1 MFIKQEPAAPS
12 GSRKRMLP
20 VSTTHLQPRTKK
32 SVALSA
38 AVAAKE
44 DKSVKL
50 LQSLWRR
57 KYRFNQTHQVVDTFL
72 EIGPTAHRV
81 KSIR

>member
-1 MFIKQEPAAPS
+1 
-12 GSRKRMLP
+12 MLP
-20 VSTTHLQPRTKK
+20 VSTTHQQPRTKK
-32 SVALSA
+32 SVGLSSA
-38 AVAAKE
+38 AAKE

-57 KYRFNQTHQVVDTFL
+57 KYRFNQTHQVVDAFL
-72 EIGPTAHRV
+72 ETGPTAHRV